1 MAKKKAKTQK
11 KAEKKVVKKAVK
23 KAVKK
28 VAGKAKMAAR
38 KPAARKPAARK
49 PAARKPAARKPVA
62 RKPAARAAGAPKR
75 KPSAP
80 APSAKTPKPG
90 VAALPAEK
98 QVVGGVLLGQVEDY
112 FAHVNVMALK
122 LLAPVS
128 VGDMIRIKGHTT
140 DITQKVES
148 MQIEHQPVQAAT
160 AGDSVGIKIA
170 DRARRTDV
178 VYKI

>member
-1 MAKKKAKTQK
+1 MTKRKATGKKKAKSK
-11 KAEKKVVKKAVK
+11 KKGVKKTTKKPAKKTVKKA
-23 KAVKK
+23 
-28 VAGKAKMAAR
+28 AGKAKKAVR
-38 KPAARKPAARK
+38 KPAARG
-49 PAARKPAARKPVA
+49 
-62 RKPAARAAGAPKR
+62 AGAPRR
-75 KPSAP
+75 KPSA
-80 APSAKTPKPG
+80 KPK

-98 QVVGGVLLGQVEDY
+98 QVAGGVLLGQVEDY
-112 FAHVNVMALK
+112 FAHVNVLALK
-122 LLAPVS
+122 LVAPVS

-148 MQIEHQPVQAAT
+148 MQIEHQPVQTAS

>member
-1 MAKKKAKTQK
+1 MTMTKKKAKSRK
-11 KAEKKVVKKAVK
+11 KAARKVAKKGVKKAVK

-28 VAGKAKMAAR
+28 TAGKAKKA
-38 KPAARKPAARK
+38 
-49 PAARKPAARKPVA
+49 A

-75 KPSAP
+75 KPSA
-80 APSAKTPKPG
+80 KPG

-98 QVVGGVLLGQVEDY
+98 QVAGGILLGQVEDY

-128 VGDMIRIKGHTT
+128 VGNMIRIKGHTT
-140 DITQKVES
+140 DITQTVES
-148 MQIEHQPVQAAT
+148 MQIEHQPVQT
-160 AGDSVGIKIA
+160 GSAGDSVGIKIA

-178 VYKI
+178 VYRI

>member
-1 MAKKKAKTQK
+1 MTMTKKKAKSRK
-11 KAEKKVVKKAVK
+11 KGAKKVAK

-38 KPAARKPAARK
+38 KPAATRKPAAARK
-49 PAARKPAARKPVA
+49 PAATRSAGARKP
-62 RKPAARAAGAPKR
+62 

-80 APSAKTPKPG
+80 APSARTLKRG

-98 QVVGGVLLGQVEDY
+98 QIAGGILLGHVEDY

-148 MQIEHQPVQAAT
+148 MQIEHQPVRTAS

>member
-1 MAKKKAKTQK
+1 MTKKKAKGKK
-11 KAEKKVVKKAVK
+11 KAARKVAK

-38 KPAARKPAARK
+38 KPAARKPA
-49 PAARKPAARKPVA
+49 A

-98 QVVGGVLLGQVEDY
+98 QVVGGVLLGRVEDY

-128 VGDMIRIKGHTT
+128 VGNMIRIKGHTT

-148 MQIEHQPVQAAT
+148 MQIEHQPVQAAS

>member
-1 MAKKKAKTQK
+1 MTMSKKKAKGKK
-11 KAEKKVVKKAVK
+11 KAAKKVAKKAVK

-28 VAGKAKMAAR
+28 TVKKTARKAKTAAR
-38 KPAARKPAARK
+38 KPP
-49 PAARKPAARKPVA
+49 
-62 RKPAARAAGAPKR
+62 ARAAGAPKR

-80 APSAKTPKPG
+80 ARSAKTPKPG

-98 QVVGGVLLGQVEDY
+98 QVAGGILLGQVEDY
-112 FAHVNVMALK
+112 FAQVNVMALK

-148 MQIEHQPVQAAT
+148 MQIEHEPVQAAS
-160 AGDSVGIKIA
+160 AGDSVGIRIA

>member
-1 MAKKKAKTQK
+1 MAKKKAKSKKKPKSKK
-11 KAEKKVVKKAVK
+11 KAAKKVAK

-28 VAGKAKMAAR
+28 VAGKAKRATR
-38 KPAARKPAARK
+38 KPAARVR
-49 PAARKPAARKPVA
+49 
-62 RKPAARAAGAPKR
+62 GTPKR
-75 KPSAP
+75 RPSAP
-80 APSAKTPKPG
+80 ARSAKTPKAG

-128 VGDMIRIKGHTT
+128 VGNMIRIKGHTT

-148 MQIEHQPVQAAT
+148 MQIEHQPVQTAS

-170 DRARRTDV
+170 DRARRTDM

>member
-1 MAKKKAKTQK
+1 MTKKKAKSK
-11 KAEKKVVKKAVK
+11 MKAKSKKKVAGKVAK

-28 VAGKAKMAAR
+28 VTGKAK
-38 KPAARKPAARK
+38 PA
-49 PAARKPAARKPVA
+49 A

-80 APSAKTPKPG
+80 APSAKIRKPG
-90 VAALPAEK
+90 VAPLPAEK
-98 QVVGGVLLGQVEDY
+98 QVVDGVLLGQVEDY
-112 FAHVNVMALK
+112 FAHVNVMAVK

-148 MQIEHQPVQAAT
+148 MQIEHQPVQTAS

-170 DRARRTDV
+170 DRARRTDI

>member
-1 MAKKKAKTQK
+1 MARKKAKSPK
-11 KAEKKVVKKAVK
+11 KAAKKVTKKPVKKAAGKPK
-23 KAVKK
+23 KK
-28 VAGKAKMAAR
+28 AGKAKKAAG
-38 KPAARKPAARK
+38 KPAAR
-49 PAARKPAARKPVA
+49 
-62 RKPAARAAGAPKR
+62 RAASPR
-75 KPSAP
+75 RPP
-80 APSAKTPKPG
+80 RAPSPKTPKAA

-98 QVVGGVLLGQVEDY
+98 QVPGGVLLGHVDDY
-112 FAHVNVMALK
+112 FAHVGVMALK
-122 LLAPVS
+122 LQAPVS

-148 MQIEHQPVQAAT
+148 MQIEHQAVQTAS

>member
-11 KAEKKVVKKAVK
+11 KAKKKAAK

-38 KPAARKPAARK
+38 KPA
-49 PAARKPAARKPVA
+49 A

-98 QVVGGVLLGQVEDY
+98 QVVGGVLLGRVEDY

-128 VGDMIRIKGHTT
+128 VGNMIRIKGHTT

-148 MQIEHQPVQAAT
+148 MQIEHQPVQAAS

>member
-1 MAKKKAKTQK
+1 MTKRKATGKKKPKSKKKVAKETAKKPAKKT
-11 KAEKKVVKKAVK
+11 VKKAAGKVK
-23 KAVKK
+23 K
-28 VAGKAKMAAR
+28 AAR
-38 KPAARKPAARK
+38 KPAS
-49 PAARKPAARKPVA
+49 
-62 RKPAARAAGAPKR
+62 RAAGAPRR
-75 KPSAP
+75 KPSA
-80 APSAKTPKPG
+80 KPK

-98 QVVGGVLLGQVEDY
+98 QVAGGILLGQVEDY
-112 FAHVNVMALK
+112 FAHVNVLALK

-148 MQIEHQPVQAAT
+148 MQIEHQPVQTAS

>member
-1 MAKKKAKTQK
+1 MAKKKAKSKTKPRSRK
-11 KAEKKVVKKAVK
+11 KTAKKAVK
-23 KAVKK
+23 RAVKK
-28 VAGKAKMAAR
+28 TLKKAVGKAKTAAR
-38 KPAARKPAARK
+38 KPAAR
-49 PAARKPAARKPVA
+49 
-62 RKPAARAAGAPKR
+62 APKR
-75 KPSAP
+75 KPSA
-80 APSAKTPKPG
+80 AAARSAKSRKSG

-122 LLAPVS
+122 LLAPLS

-148 MQIEHQPVQAAT
+148 MQIEHQPVQT
-160 AGDSVGIKIA
+160 ASTGDSVGIKIA
-170 DRARRTDV
+170 DRARRTDI

>member
-1 MAKKKAKTQK
+1 MAKKKTKTR
-11 KAEKKVVKKAVK
+11 KKAVK
-23 KAVKK
+23 RVSKKPIRKA
-28 VAGKAKMAAR
+28 AGKARTAAR

-49 PAARKPAARKPVA
+49 PAAPKPAASA
-62 RKPAARAAGAPKR
+62 RTGKA
-75 KPSAP
+75 S
-80 APSAKTPKPG
+80 KTG
-90 VAALPAEK
+90 LAALPAEK
-98 QVVGGVLLGQVEDY
+98 QIVGGVFLGRVEDY

-122 LLAPVS
+122 LLASVS

-148 MQIEHQPVQAAT
+148 MQIEHQPVQTAS
-160 AGDSVGIKIA
+160 AGDSVGIKIS

>member
-1 MAKKKAKTQK
+1 MIKKKAKSKKKVKSKK
-11 KAEKKVVKKAVK
+11 KAARKVAKKVVKKAVK
-23 KAVKK
+23 KTVKKAVKK
-28 VAGKAKMAAR
+28 TAGKAKKA
-38 KPAARKPAARK
+38 
-49 PAARKPAARKPVA
+49 A
-62 RKPAARAAGAPKR
+62 RKPAARAARAPKG

-80 APSAKTPKPG
+80 ARSAKTPKTG

-98 QVVGGVLLGQVEDY
+98 QVAGGILLGQVEDY

-128 VGDMIRIKGHTT
+128 VGNMIRIKGHTT

-148 MQIEHQPVQAAT
+148 MQIEHQPVQTAS
-160 AGDSVGIKIA
+160 AGDSVGIRIA

>member
-11 KAEKKVVKKAVK
+11 KAKKKAAK

-38 KPAARKPAARK
+38 KPA
-49 PAARKPAARKPVA
+49 A

-98 QVVGGVLLGQVEDY
+98 QVVGGVLLGRVEDY
-112 FAHVNVMALK
+112 FAHVSVMALK

-128 VGDMIRIKGHTT
+128 VGNMIRIKGHTT

-148 MQIEHQPVQAAT
+148 MQIEHQPVQAAS

>member
-1 MAKKKAKTQK
+1 MTKKKAKSKKKPKSKK
-11 KAEKKVVKKAVK
+11 KAAGKVGEKAVK
-23 KAVKK
+23 RAVKK
-28 VAGKAKMAAR
+28 VAGKAKRAAR
-38 KPAARKPAARK
+38 KPAARVR
-49 PAARKPAARKPVA
+49 
-62 RKPAARAAGAPKR
+62 GAPKR

-80 APSAKTPKPG
+80 ARPAKTPKPG

-128 VGDMIRIKGHTT
+128 VGNMIRIKGHTT

-148 MQIEHQPVQAAT
+148 MQIEHQPVQTAS

-170 DRARRTDV
+170 DRARRTDM

>member
-1 MAKKKAKTQK
+1 MAKKKAKTKK
-11 KAEKKVVKKAVK
+11 KAAKKVTKKVAKRPVKKA
-23 KAVKK
+23 
-28 VAGKAKMAAR
+28 AR
-38 KPAARKPAARK
+38 KARAAT
-49 PAARKPAARKPVA
+49 
-62 RKPAARAAGAPKR
+62 RKPAARAARAPKR

-80 APSAKTPKPG
+80 ARSAKTPKTG

-98 QVVGGVLLGQVEDY
+98 QIAGGVLLGHVEDY
-112 FAHVNVMALK
+112 FTQVSVMALK

-148 MQIEHQPVQAAT
+148 MQIEHQPVQTAS

>member
-1 MAKKKAKTQK
+1 MAKKKAGTQK
-11 KAEKKVVKKAVK
+11 KAGKKVAK

-28 VAGKAKMAAR
+28 VAGKAKMAGR
-38 KPAARKPAARK
+38 KPAARKPAAR
-49 PAARKPAARKPVA
+49 P
-62 RKPAARAAGAPKR
+62 AGARKR

-80 APSAKTPKPG
+80 APSAKTRKPG

-128 VGDMIRIKGHTT
+128 LGDMIRIKGHTT

-148 MQIEHQPVQAAT
+148 MQIEHQPVQTAS

>member
-1 MAKKKAKTQK
+1 MSKKKAKIKK
-11 KAEKKVVKKAVK
+11 KAKSKKKAARKVAK
-23 KAVKK
+23 RAVKK
-28 VAGKAKMAAR
+28 VAGKARIA
-38 KPAARKPAARK
+38 
-49 PAARKPAARKPVA
+49 A
-62 RKPAARAAGAPKR
+62 RKPAARAAGVPKR

-80 APSAKTPKPG
+80 APSAKTPKTG

-98 QVVGGVLLGQVEDY
+98 QVVDGVLLGQVEDY
-112 FAHVNVMALK
+112 FAHVNVMAVK

-128 VGDMIRIKGHTT
+128 VGHTIRIKGHTT
-140 DITQKVES
+140 DITQTVES
-148 MQIEHQPVQAAT
+148 MQIEHQPVQTAS

>member
-1 MAKKKAKTQK
+1 MTKKKAKSKKKPKSKK
-11 KAEKKVVKKAVK
+11 KAAGKVGEKAVK
-23 KAVKK
+23 RAVKK
-28 VAGKAKMAAR
+28 VAGKAKRAAR
-38 KPAARKPAARK
+38 KPAARVR
-49 PAARKPAARKPVA
+49 
-62 RKPAARAAGAPKR
+62 GAPKR

-80 APSAKTPKPG
+80 ARSAKTPKAG

-128 VGDMIRIKGHTT
+128 VGNMIRIKGHTT

-148 MQIEHQPVQAAT
+148 MQIEHQPVQTAS

-170 DRARRTDV
+170 DRARRTDM

>member
-1 MAKKKAKTQK
+1 MAKKKAKTRK
-11 KAEKKVVKKAVK
+11 KTAKKVAKKPAK
-23 KAVKK
+23 KPVKK

-38 KPAARKPAARK
+38 KPAARP
-49 PAARKPAARKPVA
+49 
-62 RKPAARAAGAPKR
+62 AGAPKR
-75 KPSAP
+75 KPSAS
-80 APSAKTPKPG
+80 ARSAKTPKPG

-128 VGDMIRIKGHTT
+128 VGNMIRIKGHTT

-148 MQIEHQPVQAAT
+148 MQIEHQPVQTAS

-170 DRARRTDV
+170 DRARRTDM

>member
-1 MAKKKAKTQK
+1 MTKKKAKSKKKPKSKK
-11 KAEKKVVKKAVK
+11 KAAGKVGEKAVK
-23 KAVKK
+23 RAVKK
-28 VAGKAKMAAR
+28 VAGKAKRAAR
-38 KPAARKPAARK
+38 KPAARVR
-49 PAARKPAARKPVA
+49 
-62 RKPAARAAGAPKR
+62 GAPKR

-80 APSAKTPKPG
+80 ARSAKAPKPG

-128 VGDMIRIKGHTT
+128 VGNMIRIKGHTT

-148 MQIEHQPVQAAT
+148 MQIEHQPVQTAS

-170 DRARRTDV
+170 DRARRTDM